1 MHKSECSGAGSEWE
15 WEGESRRGV
24 AWAGS
29 TMSLPMN
36 GGGRKT
42 HTLSLSLSLSLI
54 SSPSLPSLS
63 ALFSLSPSLPTCI
76 LSPLSTINIGWLMRL
91 EEGITSPNES
101 FSWNSCTIP
110 NNLVYLARLKGAELV
125 DSQCK
130 EAFSNSEA
138 LRLSRRLLGSVER
151 GRPAE

>member
-1 MHKSECSGAGSEWE
+1 M
-15 WEGESRRGV
+15 GV
-24 AWAGS
+24 
-29 TMSLPMN
+29 
-36 GGGRKT
+36 GGRKQARSGVGREHDVTANERRRTEDT
-42 HTLSLSLSLSLI
+42 HSLSLSLSLI